1 MMRTEITI
9 MRLPALI
16 AITLVASSAFA
27 TDIITRFGTV
37 YSDAEVRRVEPDGI
51 TIKLPTGLVKIPVWE
66 LSDKDRTLYNLSPE
80 SAQAYAAGKRTAQ
93 EDYLRRVVAHQSEMD
108 ALAMAKEAEKELVV
122 RKELKKKAKLFVLRC
137 QFTSG
142 GKVHAKSPT
151 TGVNYIV
158 YGKNYTPG
166 TYFYVYAI
174 NVGRVDTGLAKF
186 AYKLIPVDGP

>member
-1 MMRTEITI
+1 

-66 LSDKDRTLYNLSPE
+66 LSDKDRALYNLSPE

-122 RKELKKKAKLFVLRC
+122 RKELKKRPNFSFYAVSLRPGERFMPKVLL
-137 QFTSG
+137 QG
-142 GKVHAKSPT
+142 
-151 TGVNYIV
+151 
-158 YGKNYTPG
+158 
-166 TYFYVYAI
+166 
-174 NVGRVDTGLAKF
+174 
-186 AYKLIPVDGP
+186 